1 MIQQIIIDCI
11 YAQLCITEMELT
23 DKLCYFY
30 SRMNLE
36 QLMLHSEAI
45 IFAADRPISQEEISS
60 TLQQTEYVETESLE
74 KLSSALEAIVEK
86 YTADFYPFEV
96 KMSGGGYQFLSKSNF
111 HPLLAKLNGTKFRKR
126 LSAAAMETLG
136 IIAYRQPTTK
146 SEMEYIRGVN
156 ADYSVQKLL
165 DLELIAILGRKED
178 AVGKPLLYGTSH
190 AFLDYLGINSIEELP
205 KLNEINQYEDIIPT
219 DANEALPDEGES
231 QMVVNEN
238 GEINELDS
246 AVEESKE
253 EDTGL
258 DNEQESTETN
268 ETDTDKGEEN
278 PESDSSEGHE
288 DNEAKDSND

>member
-1 MIQQIIIDCI
+1 
-11 YAQLCITEMELT
+11 
-23 DKLCYFY
+23 
-30 SRMNLE
+30 MNLE
-36 QLMLHSEAI
+36 ELMLHSEAI
-45 IFAADRPISQEEISS
+45 IFAADRPISEEEISS
-60 TLQQTEYVETESLE
+60 TLKQSQNVEDESLE

-86 YTADFYPFEV
+86 YNADFYPFEV
-96 KMSGGGYQFLSKSNF
+96 KMSGGGFQFLSKSNF
-111 HPLLAKLNGTKFRKR
+111 HPLIAKLNGTKFRKR

-165 DLELIAILGRKED
+165 DLELIVILGRREE

-205 KLNEINQYEDIIPT
+205 KLNEIIQYEDIIPT

-246 AVEESKE
+246 AKE
-253 EDTGL
+253 EIDEDKVTDSA
-258 DNEQESTETN
+258 DNPTDSA
-268 ETDTDKGEEN
+268 ETDDNVDSEDSAEE
-278 PESDSSEGHE
+278 ERGAD
-288 DNEAKDSND
+288 D